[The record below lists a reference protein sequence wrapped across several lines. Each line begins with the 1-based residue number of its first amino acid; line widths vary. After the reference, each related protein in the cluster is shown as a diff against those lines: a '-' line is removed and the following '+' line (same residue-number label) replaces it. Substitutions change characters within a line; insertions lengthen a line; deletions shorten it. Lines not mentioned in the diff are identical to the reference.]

1 MEGFVPCW
9 PLQNMPG
16 CDSGHAG
23 DCDKLCID
31 SSRGR
36 MLPADMFIQTSVL
49 AHSSLV
55 PFGLCACS
63 LPLDILI
70 PALNQPRWL
79 VSRWCC
85 TVPARK
91 LSCCCTDLAGVLVM

>member
-9 PLQNMPG
+9 PLQNMPD
-16 CDSGHAG
+16 CDSGHAR

-36 MLPADMFIQTSVL
+36 MLPGMFIQMSVL
-49 AHSSLV
+49 AHSPFV

-70 PALNQPRWL
+70 HALNQPHWL

-91 LSCCCTDLAGVLVM
+91 LSCCCADLAGVLVI